1 MWTPADWAWIG
12 GLLDVLLPAWHH
24 GVPVLARRFAKF
36 DPAVAYDLMARP
48 GVTPTFQPPTALKM
62 LRTVQNPQAPWPL
75 ILCSVDRRGEYLG
88 LVLSEWGRNN
98 HRLDKKAN

>member
-36 DPAVAYDLMARP
+36 DPAVAYDLIARH
-48 GVTPTFQPPTALKM
+48 GVTHTFLPPTALKM
-62 LRTVQNPQAPWPL
+62 LRTVENPQARWPL
-75 ILCSVDRRGEYLG
+75 KLVSVASGGESLG
-88 LVLSEWGRNN
+88 LEIGRASC
-98 HRLDKKAN
+98 RERVCK